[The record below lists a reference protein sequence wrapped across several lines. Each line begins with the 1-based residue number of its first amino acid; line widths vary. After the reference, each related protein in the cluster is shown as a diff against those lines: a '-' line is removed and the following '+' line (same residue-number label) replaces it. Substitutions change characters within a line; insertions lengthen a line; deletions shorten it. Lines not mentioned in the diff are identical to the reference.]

1 MPSEREDAFADFKEI
16 ALLETQQ
23 SFTYRHSFGK
33 TSKFFLALAEKKL
46 LATQCP
52 KCSAVYMPPRAICRQ
67 DLTSTTWLE
76 LSGKGRLESWTLC
89 PNAVS
94 YAQTETPYILAYV
107 KLEGTQSLFLHQLRN
122 ISLEELNFGLE
133 LKAVFAPT
141 MTNHPLDQFW
151 FEPC

>member
-1 MPSEREDAFADFKEI
+1 MPSTDGDSFADFREI
-16 ALLETQQ
+16 ALLEIQQ
-23 SFTYRHSFGK
+23 SFNYRHSFGK

-52 KCSAVYMPPRAICRQ
+52 KCSAVYMPPRAICRH
-67 DLTSTTWLE
+67 DLTSTSWLE
-76 LSGKGRLESWTLC
+76 LSAKGHLESWTLC
-89 PNAVS
+89 PHSVS
-94 YAQTETPYILAYV
+94 YAQTETPYILAYI

-122 ISLEELNFGLE
+122 INSEELKFGLE
-133 LKAVFAPT
+133 LKAVFADS